1 MAGIVVNSGYLTGK
15 NPTASP
21 GSANTID
28 GGLRMYWEL
37 RCYSSATTE
46 TIMGKSYSCAAGS
59 YKLYYKLQAWHGT
72 LTSSIYRL
80 TQRQG
85 TTNTSYVRLRN
96 GATNLWEMIG
106 QGTNYVSH
114 NPTFGDN
121 NPNYTWYDVRD
132 ATDSGYKVYPEGL
145 VSVTEGATLSLS
157 LDYAIGL
164 WGAATYNAVN
174 TSSSTS
180 VTVTGGKFTLSI
192 SQGTGTTATVK
203 RGSAT
208 LASGATI
215 YLNDSLTFTYSAAT
229 GYNIATHTVNGT
241 SRSSGYSWTV
251 SGNATVVTTATVK
264 SYTLSISAGT
274 GSSITV
280 NRTSS
285 PKQGAATGNLSNGAT
300 IYYSDVLKITFTPST
315 GYNIATHTVNGVT
328 FNSGSSHTVT
338 AAASVVSTATL
349 KTFTLSINAG
359 TGSTATVKRGS
370 TTLSDGDTITYN
382 DVLTITFGASTGY
395 DLATHTVNGT
405 TFPSGNTHTVTAAVS
420 VVSTA
425 TVKNYT
431 LSISAGT
438 GSSVTVNRTSSPK
451 QGAATG
457 DLSDGATIYYSD
469 VLKITFTP
477 STGYSIAVHTV
488 DGVDFT
494 SGGSK
499 TVTANVAVVATATV
513 KVFTLTIDAGVG
525 TTIAVERTSSPKQ
538 GAATG
543 PLADGDPIYYSD
555 VLSVTFAPVIGYT
568 LSQRAINNSPQSAGV
583 VSHTVT
589 AAVTALA
596 RATAIPITLN
606 MQKSES
612 GVTVTVFR
620 TSSPIGGPAAEGQ
633 QLTDGDTVYYGDAL
647 TILYSLAAGYT
658 VEQATFNGVDV
669 ANNSSVTIPITGAV
683 LVVLAKAAGF
693 VYIKGV
699 PYLIYIGNGAS
710 YDRYLAKIGNGSSY
724 DNY

>member
-1 MAGIVVNSGYLTGK
+1 MAYVSVKSGYLTGS
-15 NPTASP
+15 SP
-21 GSANTID
+21 GTTISNN
-28 GGLRMYWEL
+28 GGLRMYYEL
-37 RCYSSATTE
+37 RCYTSAETV
-46 TIMGKSYSCAAGS
+46 TIMNKSYSCAAGS
-59 YKLYYKLQAWHGT
+59 YKLYYKLQGWFGIQI
-72 LTSSIYRL
+72 SSKVRL
-80 TQRQG
+80 TTR
-85 TTNTSYVRLRN
+85 TNTSNTSYVRLRN
-96 GATNLWEMIG
+96 GATNLWYMEG
-106 QGTNYVSH
+106 GSVSYAVQ
-114 NPTFGDN
+114 NPSFGDN
-121 NPNYTWYDVRD
+121 NPPNAWYDVAD
-132 ATDSGYKVYPEGL
+132 ASDADYRVYPEGL
-145 VSVTEGATLSLS
+145 IAVTEGATLSLD

-164 WGAATYNAVN
+164 WYSSNYHANVTA
-174 TSSSTS
+174 TSSSAS
-180 VTVTGGKFTLSI
+180 VSVSGGKFTLSI
-192 SQGTGTTATVK
+192 SQGAGTTATVK
-203 RGSAT
+203 RGSTT
-208 LASGATI
+208 LSSGATI
-215 YLNDSLTFTYSAAT
+215 YLNDSLTFTYSANT
-229 GYNIATHTVNGT
+229 GYDIATHTVNGT

-251 SGNATVVTTATVK
+251 SANATVVTTATVK
-264 SYTLSISAGT
+264 SFILSISAGT
-274 GSSITV
+274 GSTITV

-285 PKQGAATGNLSNGAT
+285 PKQGASTGNLNNGAT
-300 IYYSDVLKITFTPST
+300 IYYSDVLKITFTAST
-315 GYNIATHTVNGVT
+315 GYDIATHTVNGTT
-328 FNSGSSHTVT
+328 FTSGNSHTVT
-338 AAASVVSTATL
+338 AAVSVVSTATL

-425 TVKNYT
+425 TVKSFT
-431 LSISAGT
+431 LSVSTGT

-538 GAATG
+538 GAPTG
-543 PLADGDPIYYSD
+543 NLSNGDTIYYSD
-555 VLSVTFAPVIGYT
+555 VLSVTFAAVTGYT
-568 LSQRAINNSPQSAGV
+568 LSQRTINSASQSANV

-589 AAVTALA
+589 AAVTVLA
-596 RATAIPITLN
+596 RATAIPITLSV
-606 MQKSES
+606 QTSAS
-612 GVTVTVFR
+612 GVTTTVFR
-620 TSSPIGGPAAEGQ
+620 SASPIGGSAAEGQ
-633 QLTDGDTVYYGDAL
+633 QLADGSTVYYGDSL

-658 VEQATFNGVDV
+658 VDEATFNG
-669 ANNSSVTIPITGAV
+669 AALTSGGTVTVPLTGANV
-683 LVVLAKAAGF
+683 VVLAKAAGF
-693 VYIKGV
+693 VYINGE
-699 PYLIYIGNGAS
+699 PYLIYIGNGTS
-710 YDRYLAKIGNGSSY
+710 YDRYLAKIGNGNSF